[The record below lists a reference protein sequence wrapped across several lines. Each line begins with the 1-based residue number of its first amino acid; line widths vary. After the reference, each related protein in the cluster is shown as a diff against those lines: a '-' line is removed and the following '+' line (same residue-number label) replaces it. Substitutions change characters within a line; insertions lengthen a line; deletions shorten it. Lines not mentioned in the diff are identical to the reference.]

1 MVEPVRKSLPRLLL
15 LLWMLTGCSG
25 GSTTPAPAVAPAD
38 AVVREAP
45 EATAPKKDPD
55 YFVKQRM
62 AALKRLVTELKGK
75 SDMDKLE
82 GVNDFFNR
90 VRFVPDSQ
98 TWGVKDYWATPTE
111 FLTRDQG
118 DCEDFVIAKFFTLKE
133 LGIPED
139 KLFFTYVKALKLNQA
154 HMVLTYY
161 ETPRSVPLVLDN
173 LNYLVLPASKRKDL
187 VYVYSFNAG
196 TFFLNTQRGR
206 GRTIEGGAAENKQ
219 WAAFLKRM
227 QKDGL

>member
-1 MVEPVRKSLPRLLL
+1 MTQRANGLIRILILFT
-15 LLWMLTGCSG
+15 MLMGCSG
-25 GSTTPAPAVAPAD
+25 GSTVPQVPEKVPEPVAAPVAAKT
-38 AVVREAP
+38 V
-45 EATAPKKDPD
+45 PKKDPD
-55 YFVKQRM
+55 YFFKQRM
-62 AALKRLVTELKGK
+62 AALDRLVEGLQGK
-75 SDMDKLE
+75 SEKEKLE

-90 VRFVPDSQ
+90 VRFVSDEEA
-98 TWGVKDYWATPTE
+98 WGVKDYWATPTE
-111 FLTRDQG
+111 FLRRDEG
-118 DCEDFVIAKFFTLKE
+118 DCEDFVIAKYFTLKK
-133 LGIPED
+133 LGVPED

-161 ETPRSVPLVLDN
+161 ETPKSVPLILDN
-173 LNYLVLPASKRKDL
+173 LNYLVLPADKRKDL

-219 WAAFLKRM
+219 WAAFLKRV

>member
-1 MVEPVRKSLPRLLL
+1 MLEPVTNGLIRLVTLL
-15 LLWMLTGCSG
+15 VLLTGCSG
-25 GSTTPAPAVAPAD
+25 GSTPPAEPVKPAD
-38 AVVREAP
+38 PVVEAP
-45 EATAPKKDPD
+45 QEPAPKKDPD

-62 AALKRLVTELKGK
+62 LALKRLIADLKDKNETE
-75 SDMDKLE
+75 KLE

-90 VRFVPDSQ
+90 VRFVSDMQ

-118 DCEDFVIAKFFTLKE
+118 DCEDFVIAKFFTLKQ
-133 LGIPED
+133 LGVPEN

-161 ETPRSVPLVLDN
+161 ETPKSVPLVLDN
-173 LNYLVLPASKRKDL
+173 LNYLVLPANKRKDL

-219 WAAFLKRM
+219 WTAFLKRI

>member
-1 MVEPVRKSLPRLLL
+1 MHGPARLLL
-15 LLWMLTGCSG
+15 LLLLLTGCSR
-25 GSTTPAPAVAPAD
+25 GSTPPAEPVKSAD
-38 AVVREAP
+38 LVVREANTD
-45 EATAPKKDPD
+45 AAPKKDPD
-55 YFVKQRM
+55 YFYKKRM
-62 AALKRLVTELKGK
+62 AALKQMMSDLKEK

-90 VRFVPDSQ
+90 VRFVSDME

-111 FLTRDQG
+111 FLRRDQG

-133 LGIPED
+133 LGIPEN

-173 LNYLVLPASKRKDL
+173 LNYLVLPASKRNDL

-196 TFFLNTQRGR
+196 SFFLNTQRGR

-219 WAAFLKRM
+219 WAAFLKRV